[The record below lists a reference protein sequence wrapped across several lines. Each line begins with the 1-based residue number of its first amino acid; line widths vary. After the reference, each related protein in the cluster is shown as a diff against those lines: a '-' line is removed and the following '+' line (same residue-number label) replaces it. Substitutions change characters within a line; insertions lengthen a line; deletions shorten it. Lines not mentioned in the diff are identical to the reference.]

1 MLNFQIFHYECTI
14 RTPFYIG
21 ICRYRRVF
29 FIMLLQDV
37 LKEFVFDCEI
47 RKMSSRTIKSYR
59 NNNQRFFNYTQGE
72 FQVTELEEVTHL
84 HIKHYFQFLI
94 AKGLTESYVN
104 GILKCF
110 RAFFV
115 YCVKEEYINKSPC
128 LKVSWQREPKT
139 LIDTFTDEEVINM
152 LKVYD
157 YSNYLNAR
165 NKAIMAFLI
174 DTGARNFETC
184 SIKNIDI
191 KENYVV
197 IHGKGKKERQVAISP
212 QLKKIMIKYERIK
225 DFYFKDKNVR
235 HDNYFLSNT
244 GLPLTIEAIERI
256 VRMAGEVANVRKE
269 IRCSPHTCRHYAAQT
284 QLKNGL
290 DVYSLSRILGHENIM
305 ITKRYLQSLQDA
317 DIVSMSVKT
326 SPLMNLR

>member
-1 MLNFQIFHYECTI
+1 MLNSHFFDYGCTS
-14 RTPFYIG
+14 RTPFCIG
-21 ICRYRRVF
+21 IYRYRRVF

-47 RKMSSRTIKSYR
+47 RKMSIKTIKSYR
-59 NNNQRFFNYTQGE
+59 NNNQKFFNYIEGE
-72 FQVTELEEVTHL
+72 FKVAELEEVTHL

-94 AKGLTESYVN
+94 AKSLTEVYVN
-104 GILKCF
+104 SILKCL

-115 YCVKEEYINKSPC
+115 YCVKEEYINKNPC
-128 LKVSWQREPKT
+128 LRVSWQREPRT
-139 LIDTFTDEEVINM
+139 LINTFTDEEVINM
-152 LKVYD
+152 MKVYD

-165 NKAIMAFLI
+165 NKAIIAFLI

-184 SIKNIDI
+184 SIRINDI
-191 KENYVV
+191 NENYIV
-197 IHGKGKKERQVAISP
+197 IHGKGKKERHVAVSP

-225 DFYFKDKNVR
+225 EFYFKDKNVK

-244 GLPLTIEAIERI
+244 GLPLTIEVIERV
-256 VRMAGEVANVRKE
+256 VRMAGERASVRKE

-317 DIVSMSVKT
+317 DIISMSIKT
-326 SPLMNLR
+326 SPLMNL